1 MSLNYN
7 HPKEQFTWRKNN
19 AGTFLTSLGS
29 FFGSDYYRLSLLAIL
44 LWKLNFASQI
54 GSTN

>member
-1 MSLNYN
+1 MSQNYN
-7 HPKEQFTWRKNN
+7 HSWRKKT
-19 AGTFLTSLGS
+19 GTFLALLGS